1 MTRNL
6 KILIGIILSIV
17 LIVILI
23 SQISINDIIN
33 TLRKISPL
41 YFIIGFILYTI
52 SYFFRTIRLKL
63 LIKTN
68 IKFKDMLSI
77 VAIHN
82 MANNILPARTGEF
95 SFIYLLKTKKNI
107 SFSESFAALIIA
119 RIFDIIAISLL
130 FIVSVVIIGDLPS
143 LISNVLVVLTLFLI
157 VLIILFILSVFHG
170 ETVIKNIERFFIAI
184 KINKT
189 RIANFILTKGDEI
202 IQNFRVI
209 RSKKIVICSFFFSL
223 FIWIFAYTITYLLFQ
238 EMNIE
243 ISIWTVILGSSFL
256 IFTTILPIHSVGG
269 FGTVEGMWTIA
280 FMALGLSKEEAIS
293 SGFTV
298 HIIITIY
305 FLILGLI
312 GFVILKVRLYHK
324 K

>member
-17 LIVILI
+17 LIVILL

-41 YFIIGFILYTI
+41 YFVIGFILYTI
-52 SYFFRTIRLKL
+52 SYLFRTMRLKL

-82 MANNILPARTGEF
+82 MVNNILPARTGEF

-107 SFSESFAALIIA
+107 SVAESFAALIIA

-130 FIVSVVIIGDLPS
+130 FIVSVVIIGDLPK
-143 LISNVLVVLTLFLI
+143 LISNVLIVLTVFLI
-157 VLIILFILSVFHG
+157 ILIILFILSVIQG
-170 ETVIKNIERFFIAI
+170 EKVIRGIERIFKAMR
-184 KINKT
+184 INKT
-189 RIANFILTKGDEI
+189 RIGNFFLTKGNEI
-202 IQNFRVI
+202 LRNFRVI
-209 RSKKIVICSFFFSL
+209 CSKKIVIYCFLYSL
-223 FIWIFAYTITYLLFQ
+223 CVWIFAYSITYLLFQ
-238 EMNIE
+238 EMNIT
-243 ISIWTVILGSSFL
+243 ISIWKIIIGSSFL

-305 FLILGLI
+305 FLILGIISLTLLR
-312 GFVILKVRLYHK
+312 FKTK
-324 K
+324 